1 MGLRRH
7 ALPAGLAAVAVVA
20 GALAVRGPAGVASAR
35 PPAALAVPVLS
46 PRRAPEAL
54 SRVVGDLR
62 LRRDLDAALADP
74 QLGAARS
81 ANCLVV
87 DDGGR
92 RLYERTP
99 DASLLPASNLKLL
112 TGAAILDRLGPGTRL
127 RTEVRGARPAGGNV
141 DGPLWLVGG
150 GDPLLGTADFA
161 ASFERQPRQF
171 TSLEALADRVVK
183 AGVRHVSG
191 GIVGDETR
199 YDRERYVPT
208 WIPSYVSD
216 SEIGPASALTVNDN
230 FVSWHPRHITAAAPA
245 TAAAALFTALLRERG
260 VDVDGSAAE
269 GAAPPV
275 SARLATIDSAT
286 VGELVGEMLRE
297 SDNQTAEMLVKELDR
312 RRGGRGSTVNGMA
325 VVRSDLASMDLPL
338 AGLATVD
345 GSGLDRSDRAT
356 CRLLLSVLE
365 HAPERAWLTRG
376 LPVAAHDGTLAR
388 HFHGSVAAGR
398 LRAKTGSLKGVAG
411 LTGLAA
417 TVRGGT
423 LAFSLLVNGLP
434 HDALGVY
441 LYEKVGGI
449 LVRYPD
455 VPKPAQLAV
464 PWT

>member
-1 MGLRRH
+1 MSATCGS
-7 ALPAGLAAVAVVA
+7 
-20 GALAVRGPAGVASAR
+20 GATSTPRSPIRSWA
-35 PPAALAVPVLS
+35 PPG
-46 PRRAPEAL
+46 APTA
-54 SRVVGDLR
+54 
-62 LRRDLDAALADP
+62 
-74 QLGAARS
+74 
-81 ANCLVV
+81 VV

-230 FVSWHPRHITAAAPA
+230 FVAWHPRHIAAAAPA

-269 GAAPPV
+269 GAAPPA
-275 SARLATIDSAT
+275 SAR
-286 VGELVGEMLRE
+286 
-297 SDNQTAEMLVKELDR
+297 LVKELDR
-312 RRGGRGSTVNGMA
+312 RRGGRGSAVNGMA

-417 TVRGGT
+417 TVRDGT

-434 HDALGVY
+434 HDELGVY

-455 VPKPAQLAV
+455 VPKPVQLAV
-464 PWT
+464 PGT